1 MSSLETSLDRRVALV
16 TGASRKLGAAIATA
30 LGYQGARLVVNY
42 NTSITAAEDLVQTLR
57 DEGGEAIAIQGDVSG
72 PQAIA
77 RLVDQTLEAYGAL
90 DILVNNAGP
99 YTDAPLASLPPDQW
113 DWIMDTNLKAAYY
126 ASQLAFRHMRAQGWG
141 RVVSISAGS
150 AFVRNH
156 SVYGLAKSAL
166 LALTESLA
174 LEFAPHVTVN
184 AVAPGLIDDPDVPTE
199 VKEAAMRDTPLHRL
213 VTYQEVADM
222 VCLLC
227 SPTFDP
233 VTGQVIRMDGGQT
246 IPRGMTFENFE

>member
-1 MSSLETSLDRRVALV
+1 MPSRDTPFDRQVALV

-30 LGYQGARLVVNY
+30 LSHRGARVVINY
-42 NTSITAAEDLVQTLR
+42 NTSSVAAEDLVQTLR
-57 DEGGEAIAIQGDVSG
+57 NAGGEAIAIQGNMSD
-72 PQAIA
+72 PPAIA
-77 RLVDQTLEAYGAL
+77 RLIDQILESHGSL

-99 YTDAPLASLPPDQW
+99 YTDSPFARLPLDQW

-126 ASQLAFRHMRAQGWG
+126 ASQLAFQSMQVRGWG

-166 LALTESLA
+166 ITLTESLA
-174 LEFAPHVTVN
+174 LEFAPQVTVN
-184 AVAPGLIDDPDVPTE
+184 AVAPGLIDDPDVPAE
-199 VKEAAMRDTPLHRL
+199 IKEIARRDTPLHRL

-227 SPTFDP
+227 SPAFDN
-233 VTGQVIRMDGGQT
+233 VTGQVILMDGGQT
-246 IPRGMTFENFE
+246 IPRGLTFENIE